1 MAEGKSKHF
10 WTQRAFES
18 KGEDAQLRSLQLEND
33 QTKSQLNEAQRSLD
47 VARREIEELKQQ
59 ATDNSKSQQR
69 VSSISGGGAL
79 NSVQLK
85 ELTGLGEKCMDL
97 TQQNEVLGQEV
108 ARLHRDAQ
116 ERDRGFEELGHAR
129 SEIERLRA
137 EAKKSQNR

>member
-1 MAEGKSKHF
+1 
-10 WTQRAFES
+10 
-18 KGEDAQLRSLQLEND
+18 
-33 QTKSQLNEAQRSLD
+33 LNEAQRSLD